1 MKNGVKSILMGILA
15 LTFLIPISVFA
26 QPYPP
31 PPQYPPQY
39 HPLYLTFKPGIYSP
53 QSGDLEGSDTGFNG
67 EIAFGFRFNP
77 NIAAEFGIG
86 YFNTEKEVTAVWAT
100 YAVQEK
106 FDINVIPV
114 TLTLKVILPYKRWEL
129 FGLAG
134 GGVYI
139 VSAYDYGESD
149 TDAVL
154 GGYLGGGLHYNITR
168 RIFVGAEGKY
178 LWTDKAKLRDEAYG
192 IPLEAKF
199 KMDGIIA
206 TAVMGIRF

>member
-1 MKNGVKSILMGILA
+1 MPGLQRSRRIHNYVREMPMKRSAIGIKSCLRFALV
-15 LTFLIPISVFA
+15 LTFLVPINVFA
-26 QPYPP
+26 ETPFYI
-31 PPQYPPQY
+31 
-39 HPLYLTFKPGIYSP
+39 TFKPGVYSP
-53 QSGDLEGSDTGFNG
+53 QSSDLEGADTGFNG
-67 EIAFGFRFNP
+67 EIAFGYRFNP
-77 NIAAEFGIG
+77 NIAGEFGIG
-86 YFNTEKEVTAVWAT
+86 YFNTGNL
-100 YAVQEK
+100 
-106 FDINVIPV
+106 DINVFPLTI
-114 TLTLKVILPYKRWEL
+114 TLKAILPYKRWEL

-192 IPLEAKF
+192 IPLEVKF
-199 KMDGIIA
+199 KMDGIIT
-206 TAVMGIRF
+206 TAVIGFRF